1 MSHNLKRLLIAVYIC
16 LVCLLAI
23 ATFLEQACGTDFVEK
38 YIYHTFWFLLSLGD
52 SGCSGCYGINQT
64 AAMEASSHIVVAWF
78 LPCDFGGSHAYVCQQ
93 PERICAPYRRK

>member
-1 MSHNLKRLLIAVYIC
+1 MKN
-16 LVCLLAI
+16 
-23 ATFLEQACGTDFVEK
+23 K
-38 YIYHTFWFLLSLGD
+38 YIIGALLV
-52 SGCSGCYGINQT
+52 GINQT